1 MYESVQEAM
10 KAAKKRLNDANA
22 TVPSCFMGG
31 IGDTTP
37 IWMRD
42 YSLPRVVDSPKAL
55 GMIRSVLQELGADR
69 CVMGHTVQYQGI
81 NSALYGMAWR
91 IDVGASS
98 GVANG
103 TPEVLEITK
112 TENGEEIVSVLTTT
126 GKYSSRERQ
135 SIESLL

>member
-1 MYESVQEAM
+1 
-10 KAAKKRLNDANA
+10 
-22 TVPSCFMGG
+22 
-31 IGDTTP
+31 
-37 IWMRD
+37 MRD
-42 YSLPRVVDSPKAL
+42 YSLPGVVDSPKAL

-135 SIESLL
+135 AI